1 MKTKT
6 ITQIG
11 IEIQGW
17 AIITMWGGGQGEI
30 GMDKTFI
37 PNNEISKA
45 TILGAVNDG
54 QFGCQ
59 SIDSAQIEIYY
70 VYDDPLFGY
79 KEYNR
84 TLFIDYPIH
93 TAQFGKRGI

>member
-17 AIITMWGGGQGEI
+17 ATITMWGGGQGEI

-45 TILGAVNDG
+45 AILRAVNDG

-59 SIDSAQIEIYY
+59 SIDSALIEIYD
-70 VYDDPLFGY
+70 VYNLSF

-84 TLFIDYPIH
+84 TLFIDHPIH
-93 TAQFGKRGI
+93 TSQFGKRGI